1 MTDKQ
6 AEKEQSFTG
15 STENYSRGENPNSR
29 ANLKHWKKGESGNPS
44 GRSTKYQKVGK
55 TLNKVLDEP
64 FNYIYENDGIS
75 RRERILSRFVEKA
88 EDGSLSHFQF
98 LAELG
103 CFDRDD
109 E

>member
-1 MTDKQ
+1 
-6 AEKEQSFTG
+6 
-15 STENYSRGENPNSR
+15 
-29 ANLKHWKKGESGNPS
+29 
-44 GRSTKYQKVGK
+44 
-55 TLNKVLDEP
+55 LNKVLDEP

-98 LAELG
+98 MAELG